1 MKATTWIIAAI
12 LAILVIVFGAMW
24 ISASNKAKG
33 LEQSKAE
40 LQGLYD
46 DSSLTINEIQSSL
59 DALDSELLGTIGT
72 DSELP
77 AGTPEERR
85 ASIINSISNA
95 RTTIE
100 EYKQQIK
107 NLESRLASSSGQ
119 LSGLQSIVNKLKAS
133 VAEKEKIVSE
143 LEGRVGDLATA
154 LETDRQTAQ
163 TEINLREDLLKQKET
178 VITNQSIEN
187 NQLYY
192 AVGTR
197 KELLDEGIIDRKG
210 GILGLG
216 RVTTVTRNVD
226 LNKYNAFNLLDTQEL
241 TFPATKKG
249 YAILSPHIA
258 ASYEVNKV
266 EDQYVLTITDP
277 ELFRK
282 QKVLVIE
289 LK

>member
-1 MKATTWIIAAI
+1 MKATTWIIGVILVI
-12 LAILVIVFGAMW
+12 LAIIFGAMW
-24 ISASNKAKG
+24 INASNKAKG
-33 LEQSKAE
+33 LEKTRAE
-40 LQGLYD
+40 LQQLYD
-46 DSSLTINEIQSSL
+46 DSSLTINEIQGSL
-59 DALDSELLGTIGT
+59 DALDREILGTIGR

-85 ASIINSISNA
+85 ASIINSIANA
-95 RTTIE
+95 RTKIE
-100 EYKQQIK
+100 EYKDQIK
-107 NLESRLASSSGQ
+107 SLESRLASSSGQ
-119 LSGLQSIVNKLKAS
+119 LSGLQSIVNRLKAS
-133 VAEKEKIVSE
+133 VSEKERIVSE
-143 LEGRVGDLATA
+143 LEGRVADLSTT
-154 LETDRQTAQ
+154 LETERQTAQ
-163 TEINLREDLLKQKET
+163 AEINLRESMLKEKDN

-197 KELLDEGIIDRKG
+197 RELLDNGIIDRKG
-210 GILGLG
+210 GILGIG
-216 RVTTVTRNVD
+216 RVSTVTRNVQ
-226 LNKYNAFNLLDTQEL
+226 LAKYTAFNLLDTQEL

-249 YAILSPHIA
+249 YAILSNHVA

-266 EDQYVLTITDP
+266 GDEYVLTVTDP